1 MLTLSAAEGSIHDAA
16 WGAFLEILQAVATG
30 RGLLVQEV
38 NPRGTSLECFNCG
51 SRVEKSLSDRVHCC
65 SSCEVKIDEVTAAPG
80 ACIQENCDRD
90 WNSGI
95 NILNRG
101 LMAVGLPLN
110 GCGKS
115 IIDIEGQQVSFV
127 NRIRPHHNL

>member
-1 MLTLSAAEGSIHDAA
+1 I
-16 WGAFLEILQAVATG
+16 
-30 RGLLVQEV
+30 
-38 NPRGTSLECFNCG
+38 ECFNCG
-51 SRVEKSLSDRVHCC
+51 ALVEKNLAHRVHNCPNC
-65 SSCEVKIDEVTAAPG
+65 GVKI
-80 ACIQENCDRD
+80 DRD

-115 IIDIEGQQVSFV
+115 IQDIEEQQVSFV
-127 NRIRPHHNL
+127 NLRSPHHNL

>member
-1 MLTLSAAEGSIHDAA
+1 M
-16 WGAFLEILQAVATG
+16 AVK
-30 RGLLVQEV
+30 RGLLVEEV
-38 NPRGTSLECFNCG
+38 NPRGTSIECFNCG
-51 SRVEKSLSDRVHCC
+51 SRVEKSLSERVHCC
-65 SSCEVKIDEVTAAPG
+65 SSCQVKI
-80 ACIQENCDRD
+80 DRD

-115 IIDIEGQQVSFV
+115 IQDIVRASGGRRPGTASL
-127 NRIRPHHNL
+127 IREEREAYIIIFDLM

>member
-1 MLTLSAAEGSIHDAA
+1 
-16 WGAFLEILQAVATG
+16 LEILQAVAVK

-38 NPRGTSLECFNCG
+38 NPRGTSIECFNCG
-51 SRVEKSLSDRVHCC
+51 SRVEKNLSDSAKPTLRERVHCC
-65 SSCEVKIDEVTAAPG
+65 SSCNLKVDSAKPTLRE
-80 ACIQENCDRD
+80 RD

-101 LMAVGLPLN
+101 LLAVGLPLD

-115 IIDIEGQQVSFV
+115 AQDVVRASVGSAEEQQVSFV
-127 NRIRPHHNL
+127 RLRSPHHNL